1 MPCQQE
7 GIRWQ
12 TRINW
17 TPYTALVTLITPNN
31 EVIPVINVGKP
42 KGQSRMDNP
51 EKPATLGIQD
61 DAKYSTICVAHH
73 YTQTNTNNVSMI
85 WALMQTARRTE
96 TSFVCGNCNEYHK
109 TELRT

>member
-1 MPCQQE
+1 LFVTE
-7 GIRWQ
+7 FL
-12 TRINW
+12 
-17 TPYTALVTLITPNN
+17 LVDRACDY

-51 EKPATLGIQD
+51 EKPATWGIQD

-85 WALMQTARRTE
+85 
-96 TSFVCGNCNEYHK
+96 
-109 TELRT
+109 